1 MKKIIIAL
9 ITLPLF
15 FVFPQS
21 KPDSTTVNKR
31 YDLKQARLQ
40 QQYDARV
47 QELLK
52 TDPLL
57 NQLKGASQQV
67 EIERAEALKNLDS
80 LKIK

>member
-1 MKKIIIAL
+1 MQQKNILSIIF
-9 ITLPLF
+9 LF
-15 FVFPQS
+15 FLCLNFPQ
-21 KPDSTTVNKR
+21 DSTTVNKR

-57 NQLKGASQQV
+57 NQLKGASQQL

>member
-1 MKKIIIAL
+1 ML
-9 ITLPLF
+9 LLCFNLPA
-15 FVFPQS
+15 Q
-21 KPDSTTVNKR
+21 DSTAVNKR